1 MSAANPERVLGRVG
15 LVGDVHAE
23 DVTLARVLSEFKTL
37 EVPDVFCVGDL
48 ADGMGD
54 VNRVCALLED
64 NQVITV
70 IGNHDRWLLSG
81 ERREDKEA
89 THVRAPTAR
98 SRKYLDSL
106 PTTRVFGTP
115 RGRVM
120 LCHGVG
126 DDDMSGVKRDHLRYD
141 LERNDA
147 LKRVLAN
154 NRYDFMING
163 HTHQTMV
170 RRVRH
175 LTIINAGTL
184 HRRFEPRA
192 GIADFEKGLVTF
204 YEVGESRF
212 AKVEE
217 IPLPDVDEWS
227 RT

>member
-23 DVTLARVLSEFKTL
+23 DVTLARVLDEFKKL
-37 EVPDVFCVGDL
+37 GVPDVLCVGDL

-54 VNRVCALLED
+54 VNRCCALLED
-64 NQVITV
+64 NQVLTV

-81 ERREDKEA
+81 EKREEKEA
-89 THVRAPTAR
+89 THVRAPTPR
-98 SRKYLDSL
+98 SRKFIDTL
-106 PTTRVFGTP
+106 PTTRVFDTP
-115 RGRVM
+115 RGRLL

-126 DDDMSGVKRDHLRYD
+126 DDDMATVKRDHLRHD

-154 NRYDFMING
+154 HRYDLMVNG

-184 HRRFEPRA
+184 HRRYEPRA
-192 GIADFEKGLVTF
+192 GIADFERGLVTF
-204 YEVGESRF
+204 YEVGERGF
-212 AKVEE
+212 APVEE
-217 IPLPDVDEWS
+217 LPLPEVDEWS